1 MPNSIAPSATS
12 SRRSDCLA
20 LPRCV
25 AEPMP
30 EASIRTGER
39 LLPGDEFVTGQ
50 NPGSAKETA
59 KKVAA
64 QL

>member
-1 MPNSIAPSATS
+1 
-12 SRRSDCLA
+12 
-20 LPRCV
+20 
-25 AEPMP
+25 MP